1 MAFALVAC
9 TLMLSGCVT
18 LPRQTFTLPE
28 QSVASPPGFS
38 HIRYAQDDPALATML
53 TTMVRSDARGEV
65 SALALSGGGA
75 NGAYG
80 AGLLYGWTKTGQRP
94 EFQIVTGVST
104 GALMAPFAFLGS
116 GTDEQLREAYTG
128 EKAQHLLEL
137 RGAYGLFTPGLYSK
151 VPLEN
156 LVRGY
161 VTDDVIRAIAV
172 QHARGRRLMVATT
185 NLDTE
190 QLIVWDMGAIAKQG
204 GPAARDLFIKVLIAS
219 ASIPGVFS
227 PTMIDVQGE
236 GRTFSEMHVDGQT
249 EGAFFAIPQNLL
261 LMKKL
266 PAAPFQVRLFVVING
281 QLDNIFALTPHATIP
296 ILARAMDA
304 ANKAAMR
311 SVVTTTLEFC
321 VRRGCMLKL
330 AALPPTARDDPLDFG
345 APHLR
350 SLFEAGE
357 AAIASGEAWRESP
370 VQPVLAPPEVAASGH

>member
-1 MAFALVAC
+1 MASALASVM
-9 TLMLSGCVT
+9 LMLCGCVT
-18 LPRQTFTLPE
+18 LPRTAFTLTE
-28 QSVASPPGFS
+28 QSAASPPGFS
-38 HIRYAQDDPALATML
+38 HIRYAQDDPALVTML
-53 TTMVRSDARGEV
+53 TTAVRPGAHGEV
-65 SALALSGGGA
+65 NVLALSGGGA

-80 AGLLYGWTKTGQRP
+80 AGLLYGWTKTGARP

-104 GALMAPFAFLGS
+104 GALTAPFAFLGS
-116 GTDEQLREAYTG
+116 GTDENLREAYTG

-161 VTDDVIRAIAV
+161 VTDGVIRAIAA
-172 QHARGRRLMVATT
+172 QHAKGRRLLVATT

-190 QLIVWDMGAIAKQG
+190 QLIVWDMGEIAARG
-204 GPAARDLFIKVLIAS
+204 GAAARDLFVKVLVAS
-219 ASIPGVFS
+219 ASVPGVFS
-227 PTMIDVQGE
+227 PTMIEVQGQ

-266 PAAPFQVRLFVVING
+266 PAEPFQVRLFVVVNG
-281 QLDNIFALTPHATIP
+281 QLDSIFALTPHATIP

-304 ANKAAMR
+304 ANKAAVR

-321 VRRGCMLKL
+321 DRRGCMLKL
-330 AALPPTARDDPLDFG
+330 AALPPTERDDPLDFG

-357 AAIASGEAWRESP
+357 KAVADGKAWRESP
-370 VQPVLAPPEVAASGH
+370 VQPVLPPAEAGR